1 MRKKCLVYSLWDAVQ
16 IDDEEIIESDADGGS
31 EVDDVS
37 INSDYPDVEQVA
49 NDFEERE
56 NDPVEDRGAATVSI
70 DINEE
75 ENNDFKNGPEN
86 IQEHNMY
93 YLDKNGSRWRKVQY
107 NKNVRTRAE
116 NIISYLPGVKVFAR
130 NSKSPLECFLL
141 FINEEMIEHMVT
153 WTNQRIEKKTREWEE
168 SLYYQPTSN
177 VELKALI
184 GLLYLAGVFRNNHR
198 LTKDFWK
205 TDGTGFEI
213 FRVTMAQ
220 RRFEFLVT
228 CLRFDNK

>member
-16 IDDEEIIESDADGGS
+16 IDDEEIIESDADGGIS

-93 YLDKNGSRWRKVQY
+93 YLDKKRLQVEKSSIQQKC
-107 NKNVRTRAE
+107 E
-116 NIISYLPGVKVFAR
+116 NQS
-130 NSKSPLECFLL
+130 
-141 FINEEMIEHMVT
+141 
-153 WTNQRIEKKTREWEE
+153 
-168 SLYYQPTSN
+168 
-177 VELKALI
+177 
-184 GLLYLAGVFRNNHR
+184 
-198 LTKDFWK
+198 
-205 TDGTGFEI
+205 
-213 FRVTMAQ
+213 
-220 RRFEFLVT
+220 
-228 CLRFDNK
+228 

>member
-1 MRKKCLVYSLWDAVQ
+1 MVMGEYEKEMRRLQSLWDAVQ
-16 IDDEEIIESDADGGS
+16 IDDEEIIESDADDGS

-93 YLDKNGSRWRKVQY
+93 YLDKNGSRCEKSSIQQ
-107 NKNVRTRAE
+107 KCE
-116 NIISYLPGVKVFAR
+116 NQS
-130 NSKSPLECFLL
+130 
-141 FINEEMIEHMVT
+141 
-153 WTNQRIEKKTREWEE
+153 
-168 SLYYQPTSN
+168 
-177 VELKALI
+177 
-184 GLLYLAGVFRNNHR
+184 
-198 LTKDFWK
+198 
-205 TDGTGFEI
+205 
-213 FRVTMAQ
+213 
-220 RRFEFLVT
+220 
-228 CLRFDNK
+228 